1 MKIIKSIEKSDPLI
15 KGVSETIKNKGK
27 NKKKGFSVRY

>member
-15 KGVSETIKNKGK
+15 KGVSETIKNKWK